1 MLRVL
6 SKLFRSSWIMS
17 FVQITQQEFVNTKTQ
32 HLTEYFK
39 MLNNTRNKML
49 QANIV
54 SNIDRAL
61 CVEIL
66 FRENT

>member
-1 MLRVL
+1 ML
-6 SKLFRSSWIMS
+6 K
-17 FVQITQQEFVNTKTQ
+17 
-32 HLTEYFK
+32 
-39 MLNNTRNKML
+39 NTRNKML

-61 CVEIL
+61 CVEFL